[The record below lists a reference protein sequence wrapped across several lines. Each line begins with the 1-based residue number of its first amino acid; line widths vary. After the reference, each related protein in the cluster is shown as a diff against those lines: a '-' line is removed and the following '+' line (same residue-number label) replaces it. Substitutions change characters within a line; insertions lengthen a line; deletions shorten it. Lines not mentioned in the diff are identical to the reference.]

1 MAVSSDVSGRMSL
14 GLPPHLAPR
23 AVSRSFISAI
33 HVTAV
38 VCLVGAMIVSL
49 AFQLEWPNLIFWPA
63 VLALVPVLVVLYLLD
78 RTPTTFFS
86 VSYLII
92 GGASVYWYSLTFASQ
107 IDLDT
112 FADSITVALP
122 KIALMLVGGAGI
134 GAPAALRWA
143 TSGFLVAELA
153 SFAAIVQTSQQFAL
167 DEISIAA
174 YLITAVVLVGSWIGQ
189 SGARRMQPLLY
200 RAAKEELVAALR
212 HRMELR
218 AAALLHDTVL
228 NHMSVIAESSAGE
241 LDPLLREQ
249 IRRDLALL
257 VGEEWLTEAPRADA
271 SNDTDWHDSD
281 LYRTVCEARAMG
293 LEVDTTGDT
302 TVLLRLE
309 GEKSRELA
317 LAVKQCL
324 VNVLSH
330 SGSSDAEVVIY
341 GADAEVLVMVVDT
354 GRGFD
359 TDAIGPDR
367 LGLRTSVHQR
377 IEAVGGTVQVWSTAG
392 RGTSIVIRL
401 PVGPA
406 SSARPT
412 ASGSAQ

>member
-1 MAVSSDVSGRMSL
+1 MAVSSDGSGRMTL

-38 VCLVGAMIVSL
+38 VCLVGAMVVSL

-63 VLALVPVLVVLYLLD
+63 VLALVPMLVALYLLD
-78 RTPTTFFS
+78 RSPTRFFS

-107 IDLDT
+107 IDLDS

-134 GAPAALRWA
+134 GAAAALRCA

-153 SFAAIVQTSQQFAL
+153 SGVAIVQTPQRYGL

-174 YLITAVVLVGSWIGQ
+174 YLITAMVLVGSWIGQ

-218 AAALLHDTVL
+218 AAALLHDTLL
-228 NHMSVIAESSAGE
+228 NHLTVIAESPPGE
-241 LDPLLREQ
+241 VAPMLREQ
-249 IRRDLALL
+249 IGRDLALL

-271 SNDTDWHDSD
+271 SSDTEWHDSD
-281 LYRTVCEARAMG
+281 LYRAVCEARAMG
-293 LEVDTTGDT
+293 LDVDTTGDT
-302 TVLLRLE
+302 TALLRLE

-324 VNVLSH
+324 VNVLAH
-330 SGSSDAEVVIY
+330 SGSSDAEVVVY
-341 GADAEVLVMVVDT
+341 GADDEVLVMVVDT
-354 GRGFD
+354 GCGFD
-359 TDAIGPDR
+359 TDAIGSDR
-367 LGLRTSVHQR
+367 LGLKTSVHQR

-406 SSARPT
+406 SPTRPI
-412 ASGSAQ
+412 ASVGAQ

>member
-1 MAVSSDVSGRMSL
+1 MAVSSDGLGRMSL
-14 GLPPHLAPR
+14 GLPPHLAPQ

-38 VCLVGAMIVSL
+38 VCLVGAMFVSL

-63 VLALVPVLVVLYLLD
+63 VLALMPVLGMLYLLD
-78 RTPTTFFS
+78 RTPSTFFS

-107 IDLDT
+107 VDLDS
-112 FADSITVALP
+112 FADSITLALP
-122 KIALMLVGGAGI
+122 KIALTLVGGAGI

-143 TSGFLVAELA
+143 TSGFLVAEFA
-153 SFAAIVQTSQQFAL
+153 SFAAIVQTSQRYTL
-167 DEISIAA
+167 DVISISA
-174 YLITAVVLVGSWIGQ
+174 YLMTAMVLVGSWIGQ

-228 NHMSVIAESSAGE
+228 NHLSVIAESSARE
-241 LDPLLREQ
+241 LSPMLREQ
-249 IRRDLALL
+249 IERDLALL
-257 VGEEWLTEAPRADA
+257 VGEEWLTEPPRADA
-271 SNDTDWHDSD
+271 SNNTDWHDSD
-281 LYRTVCEARAMG
+281 LYRTVREARAMG

-302 TVLLRLE
+302 TALVRLE

-324 VNVLSH
+324 VNVLAH

-341 GADAEVLVMVVDT
+341 GADDEVLVMVVDT
-354 GRGFD
+354 GCGFD
-359 TDAIGPDR
+359 TGAVGSDR
-367 LGLRTSVHQR
+367 LGLKTSVRQR
-377 IEAVGGTVQVWSTAG
+377 IEAVGGTAQVWSTAG
-392 RGTSIVIRL
+392 RGTSIVIRI

-406 SSARPT
+406 PAPRPII
-412 ASGSAQ
+412 SGSGQ

>member
-1 MAVSSDVSGRMSL
+1 MALSSDGSGRMSL

-38 VCLVGAMIVSL
+38 VCLVGAMIVSV
-49 AFQLEWPNLIFWPA
+49 AFQLEWPKLIFWPA
-63 VLALVPVLVVLYLLD
+63 ILALVPLLVVLYLLD
-78 RTPTTFFS
+78 RMPTPFFS

-107 IDLDT
+107 IELDS
-112 FADSITVALP
+112 FADLMTLALP
-122 KIALMLVGGAGI
+122 KIALMLVGGGGI
-134 GAPAALRWA
+134 GAAAALRWA

-153 SFAAIVQTSQQFAL
+153 SFAAIVQTSQQYAL

-174 YLITAVVLVGSWIGQ
+174 YVIMAMLLIGSWIGQ
-189 SGARRMQPLLY
+189 RGTRRMQPLLY

-228 NHMSVIAESSAGE
+228 NHLSVLAESPPGQLS
-241 LDPLLREQ
+241 PVLRAQ
-249 IRRDLALL
+249 IERDLALL
-257 VGEEWLTEAPRADA
+257 AGEEWLTEAPRADA
-271 SNDTDWHDSD
+271 SNDTEWHDSD
-281 LYRTVCEARAMG
+281 LYRAVREARVLG

-302 TVLLRLE
+302 TALLRLE

-324 VNVLSH
+324 VNVLTH

-341 GADAEVLVMVVDT
+341 GADDEVLVMVVDT
-354 GRGFD
+354 GCGFD
-359 TDAIGPDR
+359 ADAIGSDR
-367 LGLRTSVHQR
+367 LGLKTSVHQR

-406 SSARPT
+406 SSTRPI
-412 ASGSAQ
+412 ASVSAQ

>member
-1 MAVSSDVSGRMSL
+1 MSL

-33 HVTAV
+33 HVTAL

-63 VLALVPVLVVLYLLD
+63 ALALVPVLVMLYLLA

-107 IDLDT
+107 LELDS
-112 FADSITVALP
+112 FADSVTVALP
-122 KIALMLVGGAGI
+122 KIALMLVGGGGI

-153 SFAAIVQTSQQFAL
+153 SFAAIVQTSQQYSL
-167 DEISIAA
+167 DEISAAA
-174 YLITAVVLVGSWIGQ
+174 YLITAMVLVGSWIGQ

-200 RAAKEELVAALR
+200 RAAREELVAALR

-218 AAALLHDTVL
+218 AAAMLHDTVL
-228 NHMSVIAESSAGE
+228 NHLSVIAESSPRG
-241 LDPLLREQ
+241 LSPMLREQ
-249 IRRDLALL
+249 IGRDLALL

-271 SNDTDWHDSD
+271 SNDTKWHDSD
-281 LYRTVCEARAMG
+281 LYRAVREARAMG
-293 LEVDTTGDT
+293 LDVDTTGDT
-302 TVLLRLE
+302 TALMRLE
-309 GEKSRELA
+309 GDKSRELA

-324 VNVLSH
+324 VNVLTH
-330 SGSSDAEVVIY
+330 SGRADAEVVIY
-341 GADAEVLVMVVDT
+341 GADDEVLVMVVDT
-354 GRGFD
+354 GCGFD

-367 LGLRTSVHQR
+367 LGLKTSVHQR

-406 SSARPT
+406 SSTRPI
-412 ASGSAQ
+412 ASVSAP